1 MVPHLMSSPVLQVRL
16 YLQQFYAM
24 FFKRALYSWRN
35 WKVVVAQFLVPLI
48 FTIIALVVARTL
60 PSHENAPQLRLSLSH
75 YGPTRVPVALPV
87 KPGPLAAELADA
99 YTSQLAG
106 QLAQDVN
113 VTGNSHFKYQPRLF
127 CLAKDFLTFCFSL
140 SFSSPDFMNYVLAQA
155 EKEGGSFNER
165 CIVGAAFRGRSSK
178 YAEATAYFN
187 NEGYHTPATALM
199 MVDNALY
206 KLLAGPNASIEMG
219 NYPMPRNPNETAMS
233 KLTE

>member
-1 MVPHLMSSPVLQVRL
+1 
-16 YLQQFYAM
+16 
-24 FFKRALYSWRN
+24 
-35 WKVVVAQFLVPLI
+35 
-48 FTIIALVVARTL
+48 
-60 PSHENAPQLRLSLSH
+60 
-75 YGPTRVPVALPV
+75 
-87 KPGPLAAELADA
+87 
-99 YTSQLAG
+99 
-106 QLAQDVN
+106 
-113 VTGNSHFKYQPRLF
+113 
-127 CLAKDFLTFCFSL
+127 
-140 SFSSPDFMNYVLAQA
+140 MNYVLAQA

-165 CIVGAAFRGRSSK
+165 CVVGAAFRGRSSK

>member
-1 MVPHLMSSPVLQVRL
+1 MRVTSRGLCHLAANHGASHLLPSLVLQVRL

-75 YGPTRVPVALPV
+75 YGPTRVPVALPM
-87 KPGPLAAELADA
+87 KSGPLASELANA

-113 VTGNSHFKYQPRLF
+113 VTGKSNFKYQPRLF
-127 CLAKDFLTFCFSL
+127 
-140 SFSSPDFMNYVLAQA
+140 
-155 EKEGGSFNER
+155 
-165 CIVGAAFRGRSSK
+165 
-178 YAEATAYFN
+178 
-187 NEGYHTPATALM
+187 
-199 MVDNALY
+199 
-206 KLLAGPNASIEMG
+206 
-219 NYPMPRNPNETAMS
+219 
-233 KLTE
+233 